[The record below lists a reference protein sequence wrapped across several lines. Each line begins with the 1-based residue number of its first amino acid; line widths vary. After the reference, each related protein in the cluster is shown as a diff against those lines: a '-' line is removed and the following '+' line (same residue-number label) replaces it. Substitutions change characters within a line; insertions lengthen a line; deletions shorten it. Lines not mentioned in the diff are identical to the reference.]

1 MRLGVVIEETWDF
14 FHEVYADLSEHH
26 QTTLYKRPQTL
37 RLPVLSSRIN
47 RRLFHKDLSR
57 FLASNEVVFFEWASE
72 LLAMVSHMPKACGL
86 VTRLHRY
93 ELYEWASRIN
103 WHAVDRVILVSQAK
117 FREFS
122 ALYPDHAH
130 KAIVIPEA
138 VSLERFQL
146 TTKCFSG
153 DIGILCHLKPRK
165 RVYEL
170 ILMFYELVQ
179 ERPSFRLHIAGGQ
192 APGYGDYYD
201 ALQQLVDRLGL
212 RDKVKFYG
220 HLTKP
225 EEWYP
230 LVDVYVSNGFSEGLQ
245 VSPME
250 AMASGC
256 YCLSH
261 QWDGADELMPVEN
274 LFYTNT
280 QLKDLLI
287 RYADLPEPEKQAT
300 RSRLRAMIGER
311 FNVDVTK
318 QQIRR
323 VIEETAAGRAA

>member
-1 MRLGVVIEETWDF
+1 
-14 FHEVYADLSEHH
+14 
-26 QTTLYKRPQTL
+26 
-37 RLPVLSSRIN
+37 
-47 RRLFHKDLSR
+47 
-57 FLASNEVVFFEWASE
+57 
-72 LLAMVSHMPKACGL
+72 
-86 VTRLHRY
+86 
-93 ELYEWASRIN
+93 
-103 WHAVDRVILVSQAK
+103 
-117 FREFS
+117 
-122 ALYPDHAH
+122 
-130 KAIVIPEA
+130 
-138 VSLERFQL
+138 
-146 TTKCFSG
+146 
-153 DIGILCHLKPRK
+153 
-165 RVYEL
+165 
-170 ILMFYELVQ
+170 
-179 ERPSFRLHIAGGQ
+179 
-192 APGYGDYYD
+192 
-201 ALQQLVDRLGL
+201 VDRLGL

-250 AMASGC
+250 AMSSGC

-280 QLKDLLI
+280 ELKNLLI

-300 RSRLRAMIGER
+300 RSRLRAMICER
-311 FNVDVTK
+311 FNVDLTK